1 MKGIL
6 TTLFLISC
14 LHWASCSHESNASIE
29 ELYRYDAPKGTLF
42 IIGGGNRPD
51 SMIERIITETGIRDS
66 GYAITL
72 TMSGF
77 NPDTSGYYGKR
88 PFRDNGVSNIRSYDF
103 ERIDT
108 FTASASDSLQNA
120 SLIYITG
127 GSQSRFMEAVN
138 NNPGIAEAI
147 ETAYING
154 AMISGTS
161 AGAAI
166 MSNIMITGDQ
176 KNYPDYTP
184 TFYDLEWDNMITSEG
199 LGLIQDVI
207 IDQHFVKRARNNR
220 LLTAVMEYPDHTGI
234 GIDESTAILVK
245 NKTAEVVGESQVL
258 VYKNKSGTAATYK
271 GKLGAE
277 NLRLDVYLPGQI
289 FEL

>member
-1 MKGIL
+1 M
-6 TTLFLISC
+6 
-14 LHWASCSHESNASIE
+14 ESV
-29 ELYRYDAPKGTLF
+29 K
-42 IIGGGNRPD
+42 
-51 SMIERIITETGIRDS
+51 
-66 GYAITL
+66 
-72 TMSGF
+72 
-77 NPDTSGYYGKR
+77 
-88 PFRDNGVSNIRSYDF
+88 
-103 ERIDT
+103 
-108 FTASASDSLQNA
+108 
-120 SLIYITG
+120 
-127 GSQSRFMEAVN
+127 

-147 ETAYING
+147 EAAYING

-166 MSNIMITGDQ
+166 MSSIMITGDQ

-184 TFYDLEWDNMITSEG
+184 TFYNLERDNMITAEG
-199 LGLIQDVI
+199 LGLIEGVI

-220 LLTAVMEYPDHTGI
+220 LLTAVMEYPDHMGI

-258 VYKNKSGTAATYK
+258 VYLNKSGTSSAYK

-277 NLRLDVYLPGQI
+277 NLRLDIYLPGQK